1 MSTVSGLIPRL
12 DYERVAENIVMRLR
26 QYFLRNAKRE
36 NGIIGLSGGLDSSV
50 VACLTVRALGSG
62 RTRLYLMPSSIT
74 PKQDMEDATSIIEE
88 LGIPEGNWRKIEI
101 EDIVVAFE
109 KILGPMEKVEKG
121 NVMARIRMLILY
133 HEAAVNNG
141 LVIGTG
147 DRSEILMGYFTKY
160 GDGGA
165 DILPIAGLYK
175 TQVRQLAEYLRI
187 PERIRVKPSS
197 PALWP
202 GQTAE
207 GELGVDYETVDTVL
221 YLRFDRRLSRER
233 IQRVSGIPL
242 ETVETILKRVRL
254 NQHKRQPPKSFLINQ
269 EKMRLRNRG

>member
-1 MSTVSGLIPRL
+1 MSRVSGLIPGL
-12 DYERVAENIVMRLR
+12 DYERVAENIVMRIR
-26 QYFLRNAKRE
+26 QYFLNAKRE

-50 VACLTVRALGSG
+50 VACLTVRALGSE

-74 PKQDMEDATSIIEE
+74 PKQDVEDAASIIEE
-88 LGIPEGNWRKIEI
+88 LKIPGGNWMTIRI
-101 EDIVVAFE
+101 DDVVDAFE
-109 KILGPMEKVEKG
+109 KTLGSMGRVEKG

-133 HEAAVNNG
+133 HEAAVKNG

-175 TQVRQLAEYLRI
+175 TQVRQLAEYLKI
-187 PERIRVKPSS
+187 PEKIRVKPPS

-207 GELGVDYETVDTVL
+207 GELGVDYETLDTVL

-242 ETVETILKRVRL
+242 ETVDRILERVRR
-254 NQHKRQPPKSFLINQ
+254 NQHKRQLPKSFLINQ
-269 EKMRLRNRG
+269 EKMRLRKRG

>member
-1 MSTVSGLIPRL
+1 MSMVSGLIPEL
-12 DYERVAENIVMRLR
+12 DYEKVAESIVARLR
-26 QYFLRNAKRE
+26 QYFLRAKRE

-50 VACLTVRALGSG
+50 VAFLTARALGSE

-74 PKQDMEDATSIIEE
+74 PKQDMEDAASIIEE
-88 LGIPEGNWRKIEI
+88 LKTPRGNWRTIEV
-101 EDIVVAFE
+101 DNIVDAFE
-109 KILGPMEKVEKG
+109 KKLGPMGKVEKG

-133 HEAAVNNG
+133 HEAATSNG

-165 DILPIAGLYK
+165 DIMPIAGLYK
-175 TQVRQLAEYLRI
+175 TQVRQLAEYLKI
-187 PERIRVKPSS
+187 PERIRVKPPS
-197 PALWP
+197 PALWH

-207 GELGVDYETVDTVL
+207 GELGIDYATLDAIL

-233 IQRVSGIPL
+233 IQKVSGIPL
-242 ETVETILKRVRL
+242 ETIDRILERVRL
-254 NQHKRQPPKSFLINQ
+254 NQHKRRLPKVFLIDQ
-269 EKMRLRNRG
+269 EKMRFRKHG